1 MLRKLLALL
10 FLVTGL
16 AALAQ
21 PAQTRVFDV
30 ESVRT
35 TADTGS
41 ACAVQPGARS
51 AQLTVRRERD
61 DAQPKM
67 CPRPPKIVLIVPTVM
82 LQADRARE

>member
-16 AALAQ
+16 AALGQ
-21 PAQTRVFDV
+21 PAQARIYNV

-35 TADTGS
+35 AVDAGY
-41 ACAVQPGARS
+41 ACAAQPGARD
-51 AQLTVRRERD
+51 AQLMARRERGEE
-61 DAQPKM
+61 QPKV
-67 CPRPPKIVLIVPTVM
+67 CTRPPRVVLIVPTVM